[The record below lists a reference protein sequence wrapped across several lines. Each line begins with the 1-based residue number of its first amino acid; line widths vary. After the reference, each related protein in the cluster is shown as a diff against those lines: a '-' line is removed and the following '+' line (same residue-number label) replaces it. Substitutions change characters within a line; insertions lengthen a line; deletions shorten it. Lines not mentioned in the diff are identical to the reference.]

1 MNTVPLNVL
10 INAVEAMKMLR
21 RVADEHLTTEQYMQA
36 LTPAMRGASASHSI
50 NLFGLWCRSER
61 TVMNAIQMMD
71 ARDEA
76 HRATLERIGQEI
88 GYGRAQQMLG
98 EAWDAM
104 LDREYPSP
112 AGTPRSGR
120 GRMGVGANVP
130 VGEVVIGPSPIDGR
144 EGFTM
149 VRWSKER
156 GCPPVGTR
164 LYAEKLH
171 PANT

>member
-1 MNTVPLNVL
+1 MT
-10 INAVEAMKMLR
+10 
-21 RVADEHLTTEQYMQA
+21 DETSTK
-36 LTPAMRGASASHSI
+36 TPP
-50 NLFGLWCRSER
+50 FP
-61 TVMNAIQMMD
+61 
-71 ARDEA
+71 
-76 HRATLERIGQEI
+76 TLEDWQHWTWVT
-88 GYGRAQQMLG
+88 GRAQQMLG

-130 VGEVVIGPSPIDGR
+130 VGEVVIGPSPIDGS

-149 VRWSKER
+149 VRWAKER

-171 PANT
+171 PANP

>member
-1 MNTVPLNVL
+1 
-10 INAVEAMKMLR
+10 
-21 RVADEHLTTEQYMQA
+21 
-36 LTPAMRGASASHSI
+36 
-50 NLFGLWCRSER
+50 
-61 TVMNAIQMMD
+61 MNAMQMMD

-98 EAWDAM
+98 EMWDAM

-130 VGEVVIGPSPIDGR
+130 VGEVVIGPSPIDGS

-149 VRWSKER
+149 VRWAKER

-171 PANT
+171 PANP

>member
-1 MNTVPLNVL
+1 MNTL
-10 INAVEAMKMLR
+10 
-21 RVADEHLTTEQYMQA
+21 DA
-36 LTPAMRGASASHSI
+36 L
-50 NLFGLWCRSER
+50 
-61 TVMNAIQMMD
+61 D
-71 ARDEA
+71 ARDNA
-76 HRATLERIGQEI
+76 HRETLERIGQDI

-98 EAWDAM
+98 EMWDAM

-112 AGTPRSGR
+112 AGVCRSSR
-120 GRMGVGANVP
+120 GRMGVGVNVP
-130 VGEVVIGPSPIDGR
+130 VGEVVIGPSPIDGS

-171 PANT
+171 PTKP

>member
-1 MNTVPLNVL
+1 MNVFEV
-10 INAVEAMKMLR
+10 
-21 RVADEHLTTEQYMQA
+21 
-36 LTPAMRGASASHSI
+36 
-50 NLFGLWCRSER
+50 
-61 TVMNAIQMMD
+61 MD
-71 ARDEA
+71 ARDNA

-88 GYGRAQQMLG
+88 GYGRAQQILG
-98 EAWDAM
+98 ELWDAM

-112 AGTPRSGR
+112 DGVPGSSR

-149 VRWSKER
+149 VLWTKGR

-164 LYAEKLH
+164 LYVEKLH
-171 PANT
+171 KANR

>member
-1 MNTVPLNVL
+1 LN
-10 INAVEAMKMLR
+10 R
-21 RVADEHLTTEQYMQA
+21 Q
-36 LTPAMRGASASHSI
+36 
-50 NLFGLWCRSER
+50 FGL
-61 TVMNAIQMMD
+61 TAAKAKGQMMNAMQVMD

-98 EAWDAM
+98 EMWDAM

-130 VGEVVIGPSPIDGR
+130 VGEVVIGPSPIDGS

-149 VRWSKER
+149 VRWAKER

-164 LYAEKLH
+164 LYAERLH
-171 PANT
+171 PANP